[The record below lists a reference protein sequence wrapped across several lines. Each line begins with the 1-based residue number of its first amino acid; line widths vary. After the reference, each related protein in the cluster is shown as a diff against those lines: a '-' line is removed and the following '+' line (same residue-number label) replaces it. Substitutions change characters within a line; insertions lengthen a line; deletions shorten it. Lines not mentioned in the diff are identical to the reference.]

1 MVGVQEIN
9 GRVEGGEF
17 NWKSFRFKLELVFV
31 SGAVGNT
38 MEPSHHDISSGTR
51 FDFLH
56 GPQPLGSRKS
66 FAGPQETNGYGS
78 GNELLGSRKSMDW
91 AQAANGWCPGMQCM
105 VSRRPLVCAQ
115 EINGWG
121 PGSQWLGPK

>member
-1 MVGVQEIN
+1 MVGVQETN

-66 FAGPQETNGYGS
+66 FAGPQETNGYES
-78 GNELLGSRKSMDW
+78 GNKLLGARKLMDW
-91 AQAANGWCPGMQCM
+91 AQDNNGWCPGMQWM

-115 EINGWG
+115 DINGRC
-121 PGSQWLGPK
+121 P